1 MTYCRR
7 CPHLRNDDP
16 YGMVLTCAL
25 SGQRCYL
32 DNLPWTTMSECPLK
46 KQEAGEGER
55 DE

>member
-7 CPHLRNDDP
+7 CPHLCNDDP
-16 YGMVLTCAL
+16 DGMVLTCAL

-46 KQEAGEGER
+46 KQEAGVGGK
-55 DE
+55 DG